1 VNGILIIDKP
11 EGFTSHDV
19 VAKLRGILRTKAI
32 GHTGTLDPF
41 ATGVLVALIGR
52 ATRLAQF
59 LDKAEKE
66 YLATIQFGFE
76 TDTGDR
82 TGTRNTECGMR
93 NEDVA
98 ALLTAD
104 NLEKVLAK
112 FRGEIEQTPP
122 MYSAKKIAGKK
133 LYELAR
139 KGIQVERQ
147 PVKIKISEL
156 EIAGDSENESAIR
169 NPQSA
174 IVRVVCTAGTYV
186 RVLAEDIG
194 KELGT
199 GAHLAEL
206 RRTRAGAFA
215 LRQAITLEDLEKLA
229 AENRVAEILI
239 SPNQALAHLPQIILN
254 EVAARKTLNGMK
266 FFADSRFAD
275 EQLVRMCDERANLL
289 AVGIFSESENA
300 VQPHVVFPIEN

>member
-1 VNGILIIDKP
+1 
-11 EGFTSHDV
+11 

-41 ATGVLVALIGR
+41 ATGVLVVLVGR

-82 TGTRNTECGMR
+82 TGKRNAECEMR
-93 NEDVA
+93 NEEVA
-98 ALLTAD
+98 ARLTID
-104 NLEKVLAK
+104 NFEIVLAK
-112 FRGEIEQTPP
+112 FRGETEQTPP

-139 KGIQVERQ
+139 KGVEVERQ

-156 EIAGDSENESAIR
+156 EIAENPENNAAIH

-174 IVRVVCTAGTYV
+174 IVRVVCTAGTYI

-194 KELGT
+194 KELGI

-215 LRQAITLEDLEKLA
+215 LQKAVTLQDLEKLA
-229 AENRVAEILI
+229 SENRVGEILI
-239 SPNQALAHLPQIILN
+239 SPNQALAHLPQIILD
-254 EVAARKTLNGMK
+254 ETAARRTLNGMK
-266 FFADSRFAD
+266 FLTDSSFAS
-275 EQLVRMCDERANLL
+275 EQLVRMCDESENLL
-289 AVGIFSESENA
+289 AIGIFSEAESA
-300 VQPHVVFPIEN
+300 IQPHVVFPLEN

>member
-1 VNGILIIDKP
+1 MNGVLIIDKP
-11 EGFTSHDV
+11 ENFTSHDV

-41 ATGVLVALIGR
+41 ATGVLVALVGR

-66 YLATIQFGFE
+66 YLAAIRFGFE

-82 TGTRNTECGMR
+82 TGARSAERGMR
-93 NEDVA
+93 SEEVA
-98 ALLTAD
+98 ERISAT
-104 NLEKVLAK
+104 NLEKVLTK

-139 KGIQVERQ
+139 KGVEIERQ
-147 PVKIKISEL
+147 PVKIKISKL
-156 EIAGDSENESAIR
+156 EIAEDFENNSALR
-169 NPQSA
+169 TPHSA
-174 IVRVVCTAGTYV
+174 LVRVVCTAGTYI

-194 KELGT
+194 RELGT

-215 LRQAITLEDLEKLA
+215 LNQAVTLADLEKRA
-229 AENRVAEILI
+229 AENRAAEILI
-239 SPNQALAHLPQIILN
+239 SPNQALSHLPQVVLD
-254 EVAARKTLNGMK
+254 ESDARKTLNGMRL
-266 FFADSRFAD
+266 FADSRFAN
-275 EQLVRMCDERANLL
+275 EQLVRMCDAGENLL
-289 AVGIFSESENA
+289 AVGIFRETENA
-300 VQPHVVFPIEN
+300 IQPHVVFPPEN